1 MIKIFFVKSKE
12 ISYCPICSG
21 ELSVRSSKNRKVIKD
36 DGTKDT
42 YRLRVL
48 KCSSCGKIHTELP
61 DFIQPFKHYESEVI
75 ETVIDGEGY
84 SCPAE
89 ESTQRHWR
97 IQFTK
102 KANQIDGMLTSIW
115 MEIKMIPAKLMHKV
129 SLLKKIRKTGSGWL
143 RVVMRQLVNSGK
155 YIHT

>member
-1 MIKIFFVKSKE
+1 MIKIFFVKSNE

-21 ELSVRSSKNRKVIKD
+21 DLSVRSSKNRKVIKA

-48 KCSSCGKIHTELP
+48 KCKNCGKIHTELP

-75 ETVIDGEGY
+75 EAVIDGTSY

-97 IQFTK
+97 IRFTE

-129 SLLKKIRKTGSGWL
+129 SLLKKIRMTGTGWL
-143 RVVMRQLVNSGK
+143 RAVMRQLANSGK

>member
-48 KCSSCGKIHTELP
+48 KCRSCGKIHIELP

-75 ETVIDGEGY
+75 ETVIDGASY

-97 IQFTK
+97 MQFTE
-102 KANQIDGMLTSIW
+102 KAKQIDGMLTSIW

-129 SLLKKIRKTGSGWL
+129 SLLKNIRKTGTGWL
-143 RVVMRQLVNSGK
+143 RAVMRQLVNSGK